1 MYGNVRSEIVLN
13 NSTLSHIA
21 IIIDG
26 NGRWAKEKNLKRTEG
41 HYYGRKNFELFSE
54 ILNDMGIK
62 YFTVYGFSTEN
73 WSRPPEEVAAIIALF
88 KSYLEGC
95 SQLSA
100 KHNYRIKVIGSR
112 EGLSEDVIKAIEDV
126 EAETSTKTG
135 MTIQIAFNYGGRDEI
150 VRSTKAIAQ
159 KVLTNEMA
167 IDEIND
173 QSFEAHLDTN
183 GTPPPDIMIRTGG
196 EIRLSNFLLWQLA
209 YSELFFVDKYWPD
222 FQKEDLDDIIKAYKN
237 RDRRFGGIKN
247 AK

>member
-1 MYGNVRSEIVLN
+1 MN

-54 ILNDMGIK
+54 ILSDMGIE

-73 WSRPPEEVAAIIALF
+73 WSRPKEEVAAIIALF

-95 SQLSA
+95 SQLSQ
-100 KHNYRIKVIGSR
+100 KHNYRIKIIGSR
-112 EGLSEDVIKAIEDV
+112 EGLPEDVIKAIEDV
-126 EAETSTKTG
+126 EAQTKAKTG

-150 VRSTKAIAQ
+150 VRTTKAIA
-159 KVLTNEMA
+159 KKLLTEE
-167 IDEIND
+167 ISIND
-173 QSFEAHLDTN
+173 INSETFEAYLDTK

-196 EIRLSNFLLWQLA
+196 EVRLSNFLLWQLA

-222 FQKEDLDDIIKAYKN
+222 FQREDIEEIIKSYKN
-237 RDRRFGGIKN
+237 RDRRFGGIKD

>member
-1 MYGNVRSEIVLN
+1 MN

-73 WSRPPEEVAAIIALF
+73 LSRPPEEVAAIIALF

-150 VRSTKAIAQ
+150 IRSTKAIAQ
-159 KVLTNEMA
+159 KVLTNEMV
-167 IDEIND
+167 IDEITD
-173 QSFEAHLDTN
+173 QSFEKHLDTN

-209 YSELFFVDKYWPD
+209 YSEVFFVDKYWPD
-222 FQKEDLDDIIKAYKN
+222 FQKEDLDDIINAYKN
-237 RDRRFGGIKN
+237 SDSRFGGIKN

>member
-1 MYGNVRSEIVLN
+1 MSEV
-13 NSTLSHIA
+13 
-21 IIIDG
+21 
-26 NGRWAKEKNLKRTEG
+26 
-41 HYYGRKNFELFSE
+41 
-54 ILNDMGIK
+54 
-62 YFTVYGFSTEN
+62 
-73 WSRPPEEVAAIIALF
+73 
-88 KSYLEGC
+88 
-95 SQLSA
+95 
-100 KHNYRIKVIGSR
+100 
-112 EGLSEDVIKAIEDV
+112 VIKAIEDV

-150 VRSTKAIAQ
+150 IRSTKAIAQ
-159 KVLTNEMA
+159 KVLSNEMR
-167 IDEIND
+167 IDEITD
-173 QSFEAHLDTN
+173 QSFEKHLDTN

>member
-173 QSFEAHLDTN
+173 QSFESHLDTN

-209 YSELFFVDKYWPD
+209 YSEFLFLDKHWPD
-222 FQKEDLDDIIKAYKN
+222 FTEVDLDRAVEEYAKRN
-237 RDRRFGGIKN
+237 RKYGV
-247 AK
+247 